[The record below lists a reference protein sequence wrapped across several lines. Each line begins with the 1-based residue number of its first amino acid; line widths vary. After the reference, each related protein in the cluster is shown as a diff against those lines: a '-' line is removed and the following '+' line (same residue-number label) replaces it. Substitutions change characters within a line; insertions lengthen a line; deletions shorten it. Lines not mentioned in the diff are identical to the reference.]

1 MTSIDNLMER
11 CASVVA
17 KWAERAP
24 SVETI
29 QDFADVFDL
38 EVRMVLEPRAFPED
52 RPLKNPV
59 TKPEQGEFSFEL
71 SEDDQFAIQGWR
83 ESNGL

>member
-1 MTSIDNLMER
+1 
-11 CASVVA
+11 
-17 KWAERAP
+17 
-24 SVETI
+24 
-29 QDFADVFDL
+29 
-38 EVRMVLEPRAFPED
+38 MVLEPRAFPEE

-59 TKPEQGEFSFEL
+59 AKPEQGEFSFEL